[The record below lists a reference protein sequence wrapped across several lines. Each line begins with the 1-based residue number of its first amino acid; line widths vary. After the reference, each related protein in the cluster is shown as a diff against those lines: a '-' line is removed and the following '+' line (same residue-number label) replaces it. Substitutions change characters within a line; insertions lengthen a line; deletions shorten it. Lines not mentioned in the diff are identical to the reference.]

1 MITILA
7 EYRLDPQVHRWFIP
21 RTYLRHAVNSML
33 RSVFS
38 LFAIFFMQ
46 LWGKRVWGL
55 AVCFFLMLFSI
66 GHAGQVSI
74 LEVDI
79 NSYQVHQ
86 AVKGLAL
93 PESIQTRFFT
103 WEDLQKNTGAKEF
116 LTGSS
121 VVFVNVMMPELADF
135 MVDEQLMAG
144 RFVYA
149 LNRAGD
155 PQALTE
161 KGYLFDKTII
171 NYYHNMSVTNM
182 INMVRFAV
190 QRHIDPK
197 VTFGSLEKFP
207 EACIHHP
214 DAPKAFRTLS
224 TYQKWYAGQAS
235 HNIKSPWVG
244 IMFYST
250 TLKEGQVEAA
260 DALIR
265 KLETSGFNVL
275 ACFGPVPVVLSNYL
289 KPDAGKSPVDM
300 VLAFSMKFSSG
311 INDEIRSA
319 LGALNVPVFNVIR
332 PYAETTDQ
340 WRQSEVGLG
349 PMEMVW
355 TVATPEFS
363 GAIEPTVLIGKKEF
377 IDPATGRRLYLYETV
392 EETLDFLIAR
402 LKRWAALQRKP
413 NADKKVALIYYNHS
427 QGKQNIA
434 AAYLNVFRSLQIIL
448 NRMKH
453 EGYTIEQSD
462 KLTEQ
467 GLKELIL
474 AGGRNIGSW
483 APGEL
488 DALLAAGDVEQVPLA
503 EYKKWFDRLPEDFKK
518 PVIAQWGA
526 PEACTIM
533 TKEGQLV
540 FPMVK
545 LGNIVLLPEPAR
557 GWSDDPM
564 KLYHDTTLYPH
575 HQYIAAYLW
584 LSEKF
589 GADAMVHLGT
599 HATYEW
605 LPGKQAGLAPS
616 DPPEIMTGSIPNIY
630 PYIVDD
636 IGEGIQ
642 AKRRG
647 RGVILDHLTPPMKEA
662 DLYHEYSQ
670 LHDQFHKYEIA
681 KANGSETVSE
691 YIKKIHKLAEE
702 TGIAADLGITE
713 MHDAAMEQIH
723 LYLHEIDT
731 NSLPYGLHTFG
742 KPYDADA
749 ALDTLQLI
757 MKQNPKADQHQ
768 VRRDLDASP
777 IREMDNFIRALNGGY
792 VPAGEGNDPL
802 RNLAAIPTG
811 KNFYGFSPAK
821 VPSKAAWEIG
831 KQAAVKMIEEKLK
844 KEGRYPDKVAVVLWA
859 TETTRNEGVNESTIL
874 YLMGVEPLWDATE
887 RVTGTRIIPGAQLG
901 RPRIDVLINPSGL
914 YRDMFP
920 NKLIFLD
927 DAIQKAMAQTDIE
940 NFLIKNKAIIKKALI
955 ASGLSDKEAEMQSR
969 FRIFTEKPG
978 SYGNGVEEMAGASGL
993 WESDEAISDVYLN
1006 RTQFAVGQGEWAA
1019 PVKAAFRENLRG
1031 VEIAVHSRSSNVI
1044 GIIDTDDFFMY
1055 LGGMSLAVK
1064 NVKGEAPDTMVTM
1077 HRRKD
1082 ELMVED
1088 VAKTIGREM
1097 RTRYLNPQWIE
1108 GMKRDNYA
1116 GARQMADFAENLW
1129 GWQVTVRKAVDAA
1142 KWRQVFDVYVEDKY
1156 GMELKAFFN
1165 KQNPWAYQSMTAR
1178 MLEAVR
1184 KDYWQADEKVTRK
1197 LAAEY
1202 ALNVVAKGVAC
1213 CDHTCNNPLLNKMV
1227 VNIISLPGVLSPEV
1241 VEKFKL
1247 AVEKAAAKS
1256 LDDQVVERR
1265 DLLAELN
1272 EGLGK
1277 QRKAAQQEARK
1288 NSARQDQAVG
1298 QDESKTVE
1306 GYKME
1311 EINTQD
1317 ETTDLS
1323 SSGIQWAASFFVLLL
1338 MGLFVWGLRQRR

>member
-1 MITILA
+1 MISILA
-7 EYRLDPQVHRWFIP
+7 YNR
-21 RTYLRHAVNSML
+21 
-33 RSVFS
+33 
-38 LFAIFFMQ
+38 
-46 LWGKRVWGL
+46 RVWGL
-55 AVCFFLMLFSI
+55 AVCFFLLLLSQ
-66 GHAGQVSI
+66 GQAGQVSI

-86 AVKGLAL
+86 TVKRLEL
-93 PESIQTRFFT
+93 PDSIQTRFFT
-103 WEDLQKNTGAKEF
+103 WEDLQKNTAAKAF
-116 LTGSS
+116 IAGSS

-135 MVDEQLMAG
+135 MVHEQLMAG

-155 PQALTE
+155 PKALAE
-161 KGYLFDKTII
+161 KGYLFDATIMD
-171 NYYHNMSVTNM
+171 YYRNLSVKNM

-197 VTFGSLEKFP
+197 VAFESLEKFP

-214 DAPKAFRTLS
+214 DAPKEFQTLAA
-224 TYQKWYAGQAS
+224 YQSWYAGLAGF
-235 HNIKSPWVG
+235 NKKAPRVG
-244 IMFYST
+244 ILFYST

-260 DALIR
+260 DALIG
-265 KLETSGFNVL
+265 KLESAGFNVL

-289 KPDAGKSPVDM
+289 KPVAGKPPVDM

-311 INDEIRSA
+311 INDEIRAA

-349 PMEMVW
+349 PMETVW
-355 TVATPEFS
+355 AVATPEFS
-363 GAIEPTVLIGKKEF
+363 SAIEPTVLIGKKELM
-377 IDPATGRRLYLYETV
+377 DPATGRRLYVYETV

-402 LKRWAALQRKP
+402 LKKWAALQRKA
-413 NADKKVALIYYNHS
+413 NADKKVAVIYYNHS
-427 QGKQNIA
+427 QGKQNIG
-434 AAYLNVFRSLQIIL
+434 AAYLNVFRSLQTIL
-448 NRMKH
+448 NRMKE
-453 EGYTIEQSD
+453 EGYTIEQAD
-462 KLTEQ
+462 KLTEE
-467 GLKELIL
+467 GLKKLIL

-503 EYKKWFDRLPEDFKK
+503 EYKKWFDRLPEAFKK

-533 TKEGQLV
+533 TKAGRLV

-584 LSEKF
+584 LSETFK
-589 GADAMVHLGT
+589 ADAMVHLGT

-616 DPPEIMTGSIPNIY
+616 DPPEIMTGAIPNIY

-636 IGEGIQ
+636 VGEGIE

-670 LHDQFHKYEIA
+670 LHDLFHKYEIA
-681 KANGSETVSE
+681 KANGSETAAE
-691 YIKKIHKLAEE
+691 YMQRIQTLIEE
-702 TGIAADLGITE
+702 TGIAADLAITE
-713 MHDAAMEQIH
+713 MNAAAMQQIH

-731 NSLPYGLHTFG
+731 NSLPYGLHTYG

-749 ALDTLQLI
+749 ATETVQLI
-757 MKQNPKADQHQ
+757 MQQNPKADKNQ
-768 VRRDLDASP
+768 VRRDLDVSSV
-777 IREMDNFIRALNGGY
+777 REMDNFIRALNGAY

-831 KQAAVKMIEEKLK
+831 KRAAVQMIKEKQK
-844 KEGRYPDKVAVVLWA
+844 KEGRYPDKVGVVLWA

-874 YLMGVEPLWDATE
+874 YLMGVEPVWDATE
-887 RVTGTRIIPGAQLG
+887 RVTGSRIIPGPQLG

-920 NKLIFLD
+920 DKLIFLD
-927 DAIQKAMAQTDIE
+927 EAVQKAMAQTDIE
-940 NFLIKNKAIIKKALI
+940 NYLTRNNAVIKNALI
-955 ASGLSDKEAEMQSR
+955 ASGLSEKEAEMQSR

-978 SYGNGVEEMAGASGL
+978 SYGNGVEEMVGASGL
-993 WESDEAISDVYLN
+993 WESDEAISNVYLN
-1006 RTQFAVGQGEWAA
+1006 RTQFAVGQGKWAV
-1019 PVKAAFRENLRG
+1019 PVKAAFTENLRG
-1031 VEIAVHSRSSNVI
+1031 VDIAVHSRSSNVI

-1129 GWQVTVRKAVDAA
+1129 GWQVTVHEAVDAA
-1142 KWRQVFDVYVEDKY
+1142 KWQQVFDVYVEDKY
-1156 GMELKAFFN
+1156 GMALKDFFN
-1165 KQNPWAYQSMTAR
+1165 KENPWAYQSMTAR

-1184 KDYWQADEKVTRK
+1184 KDYWPADEKITRK

-1213 CDHTCNNPLLNKMV
+1213 CDHTCNNPMLNQMV

-1256 LDDQVVERR
+1256 LDAQVLERK
-1265 DLLAELN
+1265 DLLDKLNAGPGTMHQDTPQQAEQAPTREN
-1272 EGLGK
+1272 
-1277 QRKAAQQEARK
+1277 QSAAPHDSKA
-1288 NSARQDQAVG
+1288 
-1298 QDESKTVE
+1298 VE

-1311 EINTQD
+1311 AMDTQD

-1323 SSGIQWAASFFVLLL
+1323 SSGIQWAASLFVLLL
-1338 MGLFVWGLRQRR
+1338 MGLFFWGSRRRR